1 MVYGGA
7 ATSNGSMAD
16 VGLYFLRLQ
25 ESVGQWK
32 LIEVNGDTPGKRYGH
47 VLIFA
52 KPNLILFGGNT

>member
-1 MVYGGA
+1 
-7 ATSNGSMAD
+7 MAD